1 MWIKR
6 SFEPI
11 LKRAAAQRPILLLT
25 GARQTGKS
33 ALLAQIAP
41 TRLLSRRP
49 SIVAE
54 QADRDSVSFLKT
66 NPSPLIIDEVQYA
79 PGIFRHLKAA
89 VDRNRKSGG
98 QYFLTGSQKF
108 SLMKE
113 VSESLAGRV
122 EVIEIEPL
130 SFSEL
135 IRHKGLSGAEAI
147 AGLLPEFILRG
158 GYPELGQ

>member
-41 TRLLSRRP
+41 HAASISLDLP
-49 SIVAE
+49 SVAE
-54 QADRDSVSFLKT
+54 QADRDSESFLKT

-79 PGIFRHLKAA
+79 PGLFRHLKAA

-98 QYFLTGSQKF
+98 
-108 SLMKE
+108 
-113 VSESLAGRV
+113 
-122 EVIEIEPL
+122 
-130 SFSEL
+130 
-135 IRHKGLSGAEAI
+135 
-147 AGLLPEFILRG
+147 
-158 GYPELGQ
+158 